1 MKTIKLRR
9 TFHKDRKVICLMF
22 AYSYELTEAIKK
34 IPGTAWSR
42 SMSCWY
48 IYEDRFSIIDLKK
61 AIQQLATINVDGLY
75 YRDKIYKKSTN
86 KSIYSSATHKHR
98 EHNLPPG
105 YLETLEQK
113 KYSLNTI
120 NTYTAYFRDF
130 LRYFSMRDPDD
141 ISKEE
146 INAYILGLIRK
157 KNISSSQQNQRI
169 NAIKFYYEKVLGR
182 EKEYYD
188 MKRPKKET
196 RLPTVLSK
204 EEIDELFEA
213 TTNLKHKCI
222 LMTIYSGGLRR
233 NELIN
238 LRIEDI
244 DSDRKLIK
252 IEGSKGKKDRYT
264 LLSEKLLTLL
274 REYYRV
280 YRPVKWLF
288 EGMHGNKYSAT
299 SIEKI
304 FRKAVSKAGIRK
316 YVTPHSLRHSFAT
329 HLLEQGISLRY
340 IQELLGHTSSK
351 TTEIY
356 THVASN
362 ELAHIRNPLDI

>member
-1 MKTIKLRR
+1 
-9 TFHKDRKVICLMF
+9 MF

-329 HLLEQGISLRY
+329 HLFRH
-340 IQELLGHTSSK
+340 IQLKLNFCLPVPNSK
-351 TTEIY
+351 TKPNN
-356 THVASN
+356 S
-362 ELAHIRNPLDI
+362 DIILIIFF